1 MRDHG
6 GNLDAAVAR
15 FGGTPD
21 DWIDLSTGIN
31 RLPYPLPQ
39 PPDAALR
46 ALPGTADLAACAAA
60 ACAAYGAGAQTV
72 CLPLAGAQAAIRLV
86 PALRPAGSA
95 GILGPTYNE
104 HAAAFRAAGWQVTEV
119 CDAGALAGF
128 DAVVLVNPNNPDGR
142 RLPPDAVL
150 ALAGRNGL
158 LVVDES
164 FADVDPAISVC
175 LGLPQP
181 GVIVLR
187 SFGKFY
193 GLAGVRLGFV
203 IGPAADIALLD
214 EMAGPWPVNGAA
226 LRIGGVALADR
237 AWAEATTA
245 RLRAEC
251 AAADALAVA
260 AGWQVAGGCELFRL
274 YDVPDAVQAQE
285 RLARHRIWSRI
296 FPWSN
301 RWLRLG
307 LPGGE
312 AEWARLAAA
321 LTA

>member
-193 GLAGVRLGFV
+193 GLAGLRLGFAL
-203 IGPAADIALLD
+203 GGAADVGRLAEL
-214 EMAGPWPVNGAA
+214 AGPWPVSGPALAA
-226 LRIGGVALADR
+226 GRVALADVGWR
-237 AWAEATTA
+237 ASALA
-245 RLRAEC
+245 RL
-251 AAADALAVA
+251 AADAPRLDRLAA
-260 AGWQVAGGCELFRL
+260 SAGWEVVGGTGLFRL
-274 YDVPDAVQAQE
+274 YETGDAAAAQV
-285 RLARHRIWSRI
+285 RLARRRIWSRI
-296 FPWSN
+296 FPWS
-301 RWLRLG
+301 RGWLRLG
-307 LPGGE
+307 LPGPPPEWDAVAE
-312 AEWARLAAA
+312 ALR
-321 LTA
+321 